1 MGILIGI
8 LVFLLVLYYV
18 IMIGVTFISID
29 CRELEGMFLTK
40 NNFIKSWIPFYG
52 LKLLFIKIKYVVNEQ
67 FDKEGV

>member
-1 MGILIGI
+1 
-8 LVFLLVLYYV
+8 
-18 IMIGVTFISID
+18 MIGVTFISID